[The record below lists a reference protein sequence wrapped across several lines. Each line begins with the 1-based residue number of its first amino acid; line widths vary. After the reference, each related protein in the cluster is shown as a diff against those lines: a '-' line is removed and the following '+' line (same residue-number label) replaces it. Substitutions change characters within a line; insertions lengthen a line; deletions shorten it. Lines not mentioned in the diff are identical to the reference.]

1 MTVSAAQQSTTT
13 GSYEHVLWI
22 GFWGNLGLAILKI
35 SIGILGYSRLLFA
48 DGLHSSAN
56 ALISITILIG
66 LIASERPKDINHPY
80 GHHNV
85 RYIFSFIVCVI
96 ILSVACYLFILG
108 LRDFMGRNMVQPN
121 IIAIMVVIVSILGNE
136 LLYRYGIN
144 ASREFDSVLLRSSV
158 WNNRMNTFSSA
169 VVLISL
175 LGAMV
180 GFWLL
185 GQLGIIIIA
194 VIIIWTCM
202 RMFQIAF
209 EVLLNKSLSE
219 DMTDRI
225 KLIVKSV
232 KGVKIIST
240 VKTQLA
246 GEKIYVDLVIGM
258 DGTMTTGNANIIA
271 NKIRERLFQDLK
283 TVEQVRVGFKSI

>member
-1 MTVSAAQQSTTT
+1 MTVLAAQQSTTT
-13 GSYEHVLWI
+13 GSYKHVLWI

-35 SIGILGYSRLLFA
+35 SMGILGYSRLLFA

-66 LIASERPKDINHPY
+66 LMTSERPKDIKHPY

-108 LRDFMGRNMVQPN
+108 LRDFMGRSMVQPN
-121 IIAIMVVIVSILGNE
+121 IIAITVVIVSILGNE
-136 LLYRYGIN
+136 LLYRYGVN
-144 ASREFDSVLLRSSV
+144 ASRESDSVLLRSSV

-194 VIIIWTCM
+194 VVIIWTCM

-209 EVLLNKSLSE
+209 EALLNKSLSE

-232 KGVKIIST
+232 KGVKTIST

-258 DGTMTTGNANIIA
+258 DGNMTTGNANIIA
-271 NKIRERLFQDLK
+271 NKIRERLFRDLK
-283 TVEQVRVGFKSI
+283 TVERIRVGFKSV

>member
-1 MTVSAAQQSTTT
+1 MTVLTAQRSTAT
-13 GSYEHVLWI
+13 GSYENVLWI
-22 GFWGNLGLAILKI
+22 GFWGNLGLAVLKI
-35 SIGILGYSRLLFA
+35 SMGILGYSRLLFA

-66 LIASERPKDINHPY
+66 LIASERPKDIKHPY

-85 RYIFSFIVCVI
+85 RYIFSCVVCLI
-96 ILSVACYLFILG
+96 ILFVACYLLILG
-108 LRDFMGRNMVQPN
+108 LRGFMGRSMAQPN
-121 IIAIMVVIVSILGNE
+121 IIAITVVIVSIFGNE

-144 ASREFDSVLLRSSV
+144 ASREYDSVLLRSST

-194 VIIIWTCM
+194 VIIIWMCM
-202 RMFQIAF
+202 RMFQIAYEAF
-209 EVLLNKSLSE
+209 LNKSLSE

-225 KLIVKSV
+225 KLIAKSV
-232 KGVKIIST
+232 KGVKTISA
-240 VKTQLA
+240 VKTQLT
-246 GEKIYVDLVIGM
+246 GEKIYVDLVIGV
-258 DGTMTTGNANIIA
+258 DGTMITGNANIIA
-271 NKIRERLFQDLK
+271 NKIRERLFHNLK
-283 TVEQVRVGFKSI
+283 TVEQVRVGFKSV

>member
-1 MTVSAAQQSTTT
+1 MTDLAARQSTTT
-13 GSYEHVLWI
+13 GYYEHVLWI
-22 GFWGNLGLAILKI
+22 GFWGNMGLAILKI

-66 LIASERPKDINHPY
+66 LITSERPKDINHPY

-85 RYIFSFIVCVI
+85 RYILSFAICLI

-121 IIAIMVVIVSILGNE
+121 IIAITVVIVSIFGNE
-136 LLYRYGIN
+136 LLYSYGIN
-144 ASREFDSVLLRSSV
+144 ASRESDSVLLRLSV

-185 GQLGIIIIA
+185 GQLGIIVIA

-209 EVLLNKSLSE
+209 EALLNKSLSE

-225 KLIVKSV
+225 KLIVMSI
-232 KGVKIIST
+232 KGVKTIST

-258 DGTMTTGNANIIA
+258 DGNMTTGNANIIA
-271 NKIRERLFQDLK
+271 NKIRERLFRDLK
-283 TVEQVRVGFKSI
+283 TVERVRVGFKSV